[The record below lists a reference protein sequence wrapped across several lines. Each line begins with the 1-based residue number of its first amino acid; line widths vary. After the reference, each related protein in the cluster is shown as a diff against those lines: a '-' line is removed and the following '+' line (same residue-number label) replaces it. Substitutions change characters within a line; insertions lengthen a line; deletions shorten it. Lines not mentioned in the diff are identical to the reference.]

1 MTSAATKI
9 PVLTT
14 VSEFLATAGEGR
26 HELVDGIIRA
36 MSPASAIHSRLQAR
50 LGSLIDQHLSKSKSP
65 CWVGTEP
72 GVKPRVEAN
81 HNVRVPDLGV
91 TCAPSTPDL
100 QLMPDPV
107 LLIEILSPGN
117 VKDTRSNVWT
127 YTTIPSVQEILVV
140 HSTVVRVELLRRNA
154 NGSWPENPELI
165 ETGGAIKLT
174 SIGASFLLSD
184 IYAGTHLA

>member
-1 MTSAATKI
+1 MTSAATKL

-14 VSEFLATAGEGR
+14 VGEFLATVGESR
-26 HELVDGIIRA
+26 YELVDGIIRA

-50 LGSLIDQHLSKSKSP
+50 LAFLIEGHLSASKSK

-72 GVKPRVEAN
+72 GIKPRVEAN

-91 TCAPSTPDL
+91 TCVSSTPDM

-107 LLIEILSPGN
+107 LLIEIISPGN

-140 HSTVVRVELLRRNA
+140 HSTVARVELLRRGA
-154 NGSWPENPELI
+154 NGSWPENPEII
-165 ETGGAIKLT
+165 EAGGTIKL
-174 SIGASFLLSD
+174 SSLGASFVIGD
-184 IYAGTHLA
+184 VYAGTHLA